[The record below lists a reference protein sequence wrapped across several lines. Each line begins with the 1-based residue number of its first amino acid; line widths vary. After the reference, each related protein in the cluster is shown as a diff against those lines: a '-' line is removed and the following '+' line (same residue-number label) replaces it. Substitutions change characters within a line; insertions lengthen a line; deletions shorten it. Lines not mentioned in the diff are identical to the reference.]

1 MLCLVWGKWRCIT
14 CITEQSRRDKLYAI
28 ETDLNLLLQ
37 VTKISQIKTFFAF
50 FTSIFCPYQKMGSL
64 SWIAYCNPRYHVA
77 FYSDGS
83 LWYLQE
89 FLVIT
94 DRNYLVV
101 IVINCYPGIAPYS
114 DVVMQECDAMEYK
127 YFQVIGVGPGAQ
139 QQAGPGTEF
148 IIILILITVTHWI
161 RVCKPF
167 HLYLCHLHTLFFKP
181 IFALRLRLH
190 KISFSLN

>member
-1 MLCLVWGKWRCIT
+1 M
-14 CITEQSRRDKLYAI
+14 
-28 ETDLNLLLQ
+28 
-37 VTKISQIKTFFAF
+37 
-50 FTSIFCPYQKMGSL
+50 
-64 SWIAYCNPRYHVA
+64 
-77 FYSDGS
+77 
-83 LWYLQE
+83 QE

-94 DRNYLVV
+94 DRIVV

-161 RVCKPF
+161 GVYKPF
-167 HLYLCHLHTLFFKP
+167 HL
-181 IFALRLRLH
+181 
-190 KISFSLN
+190 